1 MLRPL
6 HRRQDLFVDQEARS
20 SNSTATQKVCQIM
33 EMFLSSSSCV
43 VTDRLVDGCEMIHG
57 SWTPTR
63 CMRNMAGGYGC
74 Y

>member
-6 HRRQDLFVDQEARS
+6 HRGQDPFVDQEARS

-33 EMFLSSSSCV
+33 EMFLPSSSCV
-43 VTDRLVDGCEMIHG
+43 VTDRLVDRCELIHG
-57 SWTPTR
+57 YWPLTR
-63 CMRNMAGGYGC
+63 CMQNTAGGYGC